1 MKRQPDITT
10 ACPGGGRRI
19 EAAVGVSDMALAL
32 GASSEAPGYRLEL
45 TFEVSDGL
53 GIVSAAE
60 AGEVFRTVLRFG
72 QARRLRMVVLAA
84 EAQPASCLLLF
95 GASAGGADYVIR
107 RLPQPDEGDAITY
120 VMLKDGAIVGER
132 IHVPFGSKPDKDLDK
147 KSMNAIANAAVAG
160 EFERIAKV
168 YGASLRLNTKEEE
181 GNTAFSL
188 TLLDK
193 EGKELSTTECFS
205 GGGGGGGLTMIVTR
219 RKSSVL
225 SQFGSAALLELS
237 FTSKI
242 GGTSTG
248 NGTVAWY
255 ADSLQSSPLL
265 TRDVPQSESVED
277 YSIALDV
284 APWITTIGVRTF
296 YAVVTDS
303 QNNVRTVE
311 FSVESITFS
320 VASRFPQNTA
330 APLGRDI
337 DFRYSLAGGGANVKY
352 IRFTLDG
359 VAMSSDTIT
368 TTDTD
373 NISKI
378 ISTEGL
384 THGAH
389 RLTVQGEI
397 RDEYGDA
404 VFSNT
409 ISVDL
414 IVVDSASAAAI
425 VSLQR
430 ETVAGQEATA
440 KVYETL
446 AMSVV
451 VYVPGTAADNEVEL
465 RVDGRTVTYIRL
477 ANLTTYMWN
486 YTIEALNPALTLS
499 AECAGVERALPPIA
513 VTERVVDVDE
523 AEIGLA
529 LKLAARGRS
538 NSAPDRAEWEFS
550 SEMYG
555 AYAAQ
560 FSDNFNWSADGWLKD
575 ADGVTMLH
583 MTNGNRV
590 DIPFYL
596 FRGDNVDP
604 TKATNYIV
612 HNYGRTIEIE
622 YRVSNARAYDVKA
635 IACWAGDIGFYIT
648 PTKIVFQN
656 SAGASTSLTT
666 DFLEG
671 DRVRVGLVFQTT
683 ASGRGMFLYLNGK
696 QTGYFTYDDAHSFQQ
711 PAPVGITIDSASCDV
726 DIYRIMVYNSALSKT
741 QMVNNYIVG
750 LDSVARMVE
759 VYNRNDI
766 FYNNLISYTKAQAH
780 VPVMIFTGE
789 GITDFMN
796 VPVANKSM
804 KINVVVE
811 YIDAAAPEKSFT
823 ATGVQVKFQGT
834 SSMAYPVRNFKIKT
848 AKGAIEGDPAY
859 TDTAKGL
866 YKLRP
871 ESFPVNCWC
880 LKADFAES
888 SGVHNTGAAKVL
900 NDSLT
905 RATDTSGN
913 RVYLTPPQRAYTG
926 DLDIRTTVDGFP
938 IVLFRRERASDTPIY
953 VGKYNFNNDKSTQA
967 VFGFEGI
974 PGFSDTLVNRTE
986 STPAEDDYRLSDGS
1000 VNPASR
1006 VNPCECWE
1014 FCSNDVDL
1022 CKFKLS
1028 GEEDMDTATMQMAF
1042 ESRYPEVYGD
1052 DTDYATSPW
1061 GYHELKKV
1069 LRWVH
1074 STDTTLADGAA
1085 LTEPET
1091 YGGVTY
1097 DHDTRDYRLAK
1108 FRAEVSRH
1116 FNLDNLLAYFVLTDF
1131 LGAVDQRAK
1140 NQMMAS
1146 WGNEDDGDFKW
1157 YFIFYDNDTILGLN
1171 NSGLIRYDYDLE
1183 SDTPNAY
1190 SGKDS
1195 VLWLNIEAAFADEL
1209 ATCWQ
1214 RLAKAAK
1221 GTQNILSYDGLIRY
1235 FNAEQSDMW
1244 SESIYNEDST
1254 NKYIKQGGSTVPNV
1268 KYYPVLQG
1276 SREDH
1281 RKYWLANRLEWVN
1294 GKYMAE
1300 SFVSKSCYWRSN
1312 RGPDCALSF
1321 QITGDRKQYY
1331 GYLVGTA
1338 WREVFRLDADVPRDV
1353 LYTGGWDYSDTYVFG
1368 YSHIIDLGDMSPMYP
1383 SEMVISQL
1391 GRLRRLVVSSEAHK
1405 NTFLDLLD
1413 LQNKPYLEHLDIRYA
1428 ANLSAV
1434 SNLENCPRLRTLL
1447 ADNSGL
1453 RGVKFADG
1461 GLLETLSLPA
1471 SVTSLDMRNLTQL
1484 TTAGFSAEGL
1494 GGITDLLIDNCPQL
1508 AVLGILA
1515 AVAGNV
1521 GLNSVRL
1528 LNINDTTTYAS
1539 GTLSTLLAMHY
1550 NPDIDTRFTGRI
1562 VVDRIG
1568 NYQLGLLEKIE
1579 GLTIVYGA
1587 IVEDVTLS
1595 VIGAND
1601 IREGETLM
1609 LSADTTG
1616 DLEGGPDWV
1625 SFIWEVRSQTGN
1637 VRVDETGFVTT
1648 TVRESNEDYTDTV
1661 TVRVSLD
1668 VSKYVYKDVTFT
1680 VQGIAVTG
1688 MAVYSD
1694 DDVST
1699 ASGLPLDILLEGGL
1713 LPTSTTKHVEPEQF
1727 TFGKPAD
1734 AAYAGL
1740 YSVSGDVLTITGSNG
1755 GREFEVVATGSVTL
1769 DGQTFT
1775 ARKTILA
1782 DVVHVGDF
1790 VYSDGATS
1798 ASYIAAKELV
1808 GVCFYL
1814 NADRTDR
1821 RMVAAKNH
1829 AKTAIW
1835 GYSDSLDKQENPAQY
1850 ALWQH
1855 EILNIDAPFNVSG
1868 SDPSALL
1875 LMSKLRNWQNTY
1887 SGNPQDYRKTPIG
1900 TFPTSETN
1908 RETARCFSIW
1918 GNMEGRQ
1925 ETDAMLYWRV
1935 QNGYTQLTSEADVNT
1950 ATEAQYPSAAL
1961 AALYGNDAWA
1971 VGKKGSWYLPSSGE
1985 LTLIY
1990 RNLRYNSTIHARLT
2004 ALPSAAFSSIAS
2016 LTPQCSTVGHNG
2028 ICQVYLLFSNGELG
2042 SDWSYRKANA
2052 RTLRFVTTF

>member
-1 MKRQPDITT
+1 MTQAKDILATT
-10 ACPGGGRRI
+10 AATDQRI
-19 EAAVGVSDMALAL
+19 EAAFVVPELELQIESAGDSAALRMELRIAVSDNMDVDA
-32 GASSEAPGYRLEL
+32 GAEIATDPDRCLE
-45 TFEVSDGL
+45 
-53 GIVSAAE
+53 
-60 AGEVFRTVLRFG
+60 LRFG
-72 QARRLRMVVLAA
+72 ATHQLHLIAAAALSQPMYCVLNLAPGGSGGGSGAEYTVLAL
-84 EAQPASCLLLF
+84 EE
-95 GASAGGADYVIR
+95 
-107 RLPQPDEGDAITY
+107 PDKGDAATY
-120 VMLKDGAIVGER
+120 VLLRNGAAVGDK
-132 IHVPFGSKPDKDLDK
+132 IHVPFGGQGV
-147 KSMNAIANAAVAG
+147 AI
-160 EFERIAKV
+160 
-168 YGASLRLNTKEEE
+168 RLNTEE
-181 GNTAFSL
+181 GESGPKFSIS
-188 TLLDK
+188 LLDRD
-193 EGKELSTTECFS
+193 GNVLSTTDTFS
-205 GGGGGGGLTMIVTR
+205 GGGGAGITMLVTR
-219 RKSSVL
+219 RKASVL

-237 FTSKI
+237 FTSKTAD
-242 GGTSTG
+242 GSTTG
-248 NGTVAWY
+248 NGSVAWY
-255 ADSLQSSPLL
+255 ADSLQSSPIYSK
-265 TRDVPQSESVED
+265 DIQQSTSTTD
-277 YSIALDV
+277 FSISLDV
-284 APWITTIGVRTF
+284 SPWITSAGVRTF
-296 YAVVTDS
+296 YAIVTDS
-303 QNNVRTVE
+303 QGNTRTVA

-337 DFRYSLAGGGANVKY
+337 DFRYSLAGGGSNVKY

-409 ISVDL
+409 VSVDL

-430 ETVAGQEATA
+430 ETVAGQEQTA

-477 ANLTTYMWN
+477 ANLAVYVWN

-604 TKATNYIV
+604 TKATNYII

-622 YRVSNARAYDVKA
+622 YRVSNARVYDVKA

-711 PAPVGITIDSASCDV
+711 PAPVGITIDSALCDV
-726 DIYRIMVYNSALSKT
+726 DIYRVMVYNSALSKT

-789 GITDFMN
+789 GIEDYMN

-804 KINVVVE
+804 KINVAVE

-871 ESFPVNCWC
+871 ESCPVNCWC

-888 SGVHNTGAAKVL
+888 SGVHNTGAAKLL
-900 NDSLT
+900 NDVLT
-905 RATDTSGN
+905 KATDNSGN
-913 RVYLTPPQRAYTG
+913 RVYMTPPQRAYTG

-938 IVLFRRERASDTPIY
+938 ILLFRRERASDTPIF

-967 VFGFEGI
+967 VFGFEDI

-986 STPAEDDYRLSDGS
+986 SPAAEDDYRLSDGS
-1000 VNPASR
+1000 INPASR

-1022 CKFKLS
+1022 CKFKFNA
-1028 GEEDMDTATMQMAF
+1028 EEDMDTATMQMAF

-1074 STDTTLADGAA
+1074 STDTALADDTA
-1085 LTEPET
+1085 LPEPVT

-1097 DHDTRDYRLAK
+1097 DHDTRAYRLAK

-1146 WGNEDDGDFKW
+1146 WGNEGDGDFKW

-1221 GTQNILSYDGLIRY
+1221 GTQNILSYEGLIRY
-1235 FNAEQSDMW
+1235 FNTEQSDMW
-1244 SESIYNEDST
+1244 SESIYNDDST
-1254 NKYIKQGGSTVPNV
+1254 NKYIKQGGSAVPDV

-1294 GKYMAE
+1294 GKYKAD

-1338 WREVFRLDADVPRDV
+1338 WMEVFRLDADVPRDV

-1447 ADNSGL
+1447 AEHSGL

-1508 AVLGILA
+1508 AVLGILD
-1515 AVAGNV
+1515 AVAGNE

-1539 GTLSTLLAMHY
+1539 GTLGTLLAMHY

-1609 LSADTTG
+1609 LSAGITG

-1637 VRVDETGFVTT
+1637 VQVDETGFVTT
-1648 TVRESNEDYTDTV
+1648 SVRESNEDYTDTV

-1713 LPTSTTKHVEPEQF
+1713 LPTSTTKHVEPERF

-1755 GREFEVVATGSVTL
+1755 GREFEVVATGSVTI

-1775 ARKTILA
+1775 ARTTILV

-1790 VYSDGATS
+1790 IYSDGSTS

-1875 LMSKLRNWQNTY
+1875 LTSKLRNWQNTY

-1908 RETARCFSIW
+1908 RETARCFSVW

-1961 AALYGNDAWA
+1961 AALYGNDAWE
-1971 VGKKGSWYLPSSGE
+1971 VGKKGTWYLPSSGE

-2004 ALPSAAFSSIAS
+2004 ALPSAVFSSIAS

-2028 ICQVYLLFSNGELG
+2028 ICQVYLLFGSGELG

>member
-1 MKRQPDITT
+1 MTQVKDILATTT
-10 ACPGGGRRI
+10 AIDQRI
-19 EAAVGVSDMALAL
+19 EAAFVVPELELQIEGSRDSAALHMELRIAVSDSVDVDA
-32 GASSEAPGYRLEL
+32 GAEIATEPDRCLE
-45 TFEVSDGL
+45 
-53 GIVSAAE
+53 
-60 AGEVFRTVLRFG
+60 LRFG
-72 QARRLRMVVLAA
+72 ATHQLHLIAAAALSQPMYCVLELAPGGSGGSGAEYTVLAL
-84 EAQPASCLLLF
+84 E
-95 GASAGGADYVIR
+95 
-107 RLPQPDEGDAITY
+107 
-120 VMLKDGAIVGER
+120 
-132 IHVPFGSKPDKDLDK
+132 KPDKDDAATYVLLR
-147 KSMNAIANAAVAG
+147 NGAAVGDKIHIPFGGQGVA
-160 EFERIAKV
+160 IQ
-168 YGASLRLNTKEEE
+168 LNTEESE
-181 GNTAFSL
+181 SGPKFSIS
-188 TLLDK
+188 LLDRD
-193 EGKELSTTECFS
+193 GNVLSTTDTFS
-205 GGGGGGGLTMIVTR
+205 GGGGAGITMLVTR
-219 RKSSVL
+219 RKASVL

-237 FTSKI
+237 FTSKTAD
-242 GGTSTG
+242 GSPTG
-248 NGTVAWY
+248 NGSVAWY
-255 ADSLQSSPLL
+255 ADSLQSSPIYSK
-265 TRDVPQSESVED
+265 DIQQSTSTTD
-277 YSIALDV
+277 FSISLDV
-284 APWITTIGVRTF
+284 SPWITSAGVRTF
-296 YAVVTDS
+296 YAIVTDS
-303 QNNVRTVE
+303 QGNTRTVA
-311 FSVESITFS
+311 FSVESIIFAVS
-320 VASRFPQNTA
+320 NRYPQNTA
-330 APLGRDI
+330 APLGRDL
-337 DFRYSLAGGGANVKY
+337 DFRYALDGGGSNVKY
-352 IRFTLDG
+352 IHFTLDG
-359 VAMSSDTIT
+359 VTLSTDTIT

-389 RLTVQGEI
+389 RLIIQGEI

-409 ISVDL
+409 VSVDL
-414 IVVDSASAAAI
+414 ITVDSASAVPI

-446 AMSVV
+446 QMSVV
-451 VYVPGTAADNEVEL
+451 VYVPRGAAGNEVKL
-465 RVDGRTVTYIRL
+465 RVDGETVTYIRL
-477 ANLTTYMWN
+477 ANLTVYVWN
-486 YTIEALNPALTLS
+486 YTIEGLNPALVLS
-499 AECAGVERALPPIA
+499 AECAGVERSLPPIA

-529 LKLAARGRS
+529 LKLAARGRT
-538 NSAPDRAEWEFS
+538 NSAPDRAEWIFS
-550 SEMYG
+550 SELYG
-555 AYAAQ
+555 SYAAQ

-575 ADGVTMLH
+575 TDGVTMLH
-583 MTNGNRV
+583 MTNGNRL

-596 FRGDNVDP
+596 FKGDNVDP
-604 TKATNYIV
+604 TKATNYIIR
-612 HNYGRTIEIE
+612 NYGRTIEVE
-622 YRVSNARAYDVKA
+622 FRVSNALAYGADVRA
-635 IACWAGDIGFYIT
+635 ISCWNGDIGFYIT

-711 PAPVGITIDSASCDV
+711 PAPVGITVDSSLCDV
-726 DIYRIMVYNSALSKT
+726 DIYRVMVYNSALSKT

-759 VYNRNDI
+759 VYDRNDI
-766 FYNNLISYTKAQAH
+766 FYNNLISYTKAQEH

-789 GITDFMN
+789 GIEDYMN

-804 KINVVVE
+804 KINVAVE

-871 ESFPVNCWC
+871 ESCPVNCWC

-888 SGVHNTGAAKVL
+888 SGVHNTGAAKLL
-900 NDSLT
+900 NDVLT
-905 RATDTSGN
+905 RATDNSGN
-913 RVYLTPPQRAYTG
+913 RVYMTPPQRAYTG

-938 IVLFRRERASDTPIY
+938 ILLFRRERASDTPIF

-967 VFGFEGI
+967 VFGFEDI
-974 PGFSDTLVNRTE
+974 PGFSDTLVNRTQ
-986 STPAEDDYRLSDGS
+986 SLAAEDDYRLPDGS
-1000 VNPASR
+1000 INPDSR

-1022 CKFKLS
+1022 CKFKFNR
-1028 GEEDMDTATMQMAF
+1028 EEDMDAETMLMAF

-1061 GYHELKKV
+1061 GYWELKKV

-1074 STDTTLADGAA
+1074 STDTSLVDDDAPAA
-1085 LTEPET
+1085 LAEPVT

-1097 DHDTRDYRLAK
+1097 DHDTRAYRLAK
-1108 FRAEVSRH
+1108 FRAEVSLH

-1146 WGNEDDGDFKW
+1146 WGNEGAGDFKW

-1183 SDTPNAY
+1183 ADTPNAY

-1195 VLWLNIEAAFADEL
+1195 VLWLNIEAAFAAEL

-1221 GTQNILSYDGLIRY
+1221 GTQNILSYEGLIHY
-1235 FNAEQSDMW
+1235 FNTEQSDMW
-1244 SESIYNEDST
+1244 SESVFNEDST
-1254 NKYIKQGGSTVPNV
+1254 NKYIKQGGSAVPDV

-1281 RKYWLANRLEWVN
+1281 RKYWIANRLEWIN
-1294 GKYMAE
+1294 GKYKAD

-1312 RGPDCALSF
+1312 RGPNCQLSF
-1321 QITGDRKQYY
+1321 AITGDRKQYY

-1338 WREVFRLDADVPRDV
+1338 WMEVFRLDADTPRDI

-1368 YSHIIDLGDMSPMYP
+1368 YSHITDLGDMSPMYP

-1391 GRLRRLVVSSEAHK
+1391 GRLKRLVVSSEAHR

-1447 ADNSGL
+1447 ADHSGL

-1461 GLLETLSLPA
+1461 GLLETVSLPA
-1471 SVTSLDMRNLTQL
+1471 TLTSLDMRNLTSL

-1494 GGITDLLIDNCPQL
+1494 GAITDLLIDNCPQL
-1508 AVLGILA
+1508 AVLGILNM
-1515 AVAGNV
+1515 VAGNE

-1539 GTLSTLLAMHY
+1539 GTLATLLALHN
-1550 NPDIDTRFTGRI
+1550 NPDIDTKFTGRI

-1579 GLTIVYGA
+1579 GLTIVCGS
-1587 IVEDVTLS
+1587 IVEDVTIS
-1595 VIGAND
+1595 VSGARN
-1601 IREGETLM
+1601 IKEGETLT
-1609 LSADTTG
+1609 LSPAVSGDISGGPAWVGFVWELRSQNGNVQVNTETG
-1616 DLEGGPDWV
+1616 DV
-1625 SFIWEVRSQTGN
+1625 K
-1637 VRVDETGFVTT
+1637 T
-1648 TVRESNEDYTDTV
+1648 TVRADNVNYTDTV
-1661 TVRVSLD
+1661 TIRASLN

-1699 ASGLPLDILLEGGL
+1699 ASGLPLDVLLEGGL
-1713 LPTSTTKHVEPEQF
+1713 LPTSTTKHVEAGQF

-1734 AAYAGL
+1734 AAYGGL
-1740 YSVSGDVLTITGSNG
+1740 YSVAGDILSITGNNG
-1755 GREFEVVATGSVTL
+1755 GREFEVVATGSVTI

-1775 ARKTILA
+1775 ARKTILV

-1790 VYSDGATS
+1790 VYSDGSTS
-1798 ASYIAAKELV
+1798 ASYIASKQLV

-1821 RMVAAKNH
+1821 RMVAAKNGS
-1829 AKTAIW
+1829 KTAVW
-1835 GYSDSLDKQENPAQY
+1835 GSDNSLDQMENPAPY

-1855 EILNIDAPFNVSG
+1855 ELLNIDAPFNASG
-1868 SDPSALL
+1868 NDPDALL
-1875 LMSKLRNWQNTY
+1875 LTSKLRNWQSTH
-1887 SGNPQDYRKTPIG
+1887 SGNPQDYRKRPIG
-1900 TFPTSETN
+1900 TFPTSEAN
-1908 RETARCFSIW
+1908 RETARCYSVW

-1925 ETDAMLYWRV
+1925 ETDAMLYWRE
-1935 QNGYTQLTSEADVNT
+1935 QNGYTQLESAADVNT
-1950 ATEAQYPSAAL
+1950 SDLKQYPSAAL
-1961 AALYGNDAWA
+1961 AALYGDDAWA
-1971 VGKKGSWYLPSSGE
+1971 AGKKGSWYLPSSGE

-1990 RNLRYNSTIHARLT
+1990 KNLKYNSTAYARLA
-2004 ALPSAAFSSIAS
+2004 ALPSSAFDSIAG
-2016 LTPQCSTVGHNG
+2016 LIAQCSTVGHNG
-2028 ICQVYLLFSNGELG
+2028 ICQVYLLFNTGELG
-2042 SDWSYRKANA
+2042 SDWGYRKATA
-2052 RTLRFVTTF
+2052 RTLRFVTSF

>member
-1 MKRQPDITT
+1 MTQAKDILATT
-10 ACPGGGRRI
+10 AATDQRI
-19 EAAVGVSDMALAL
+19 EAAFVVPELELQVESAGDSAALRMELRIAVSDNMDVDA
-32 GASSEAPGYRLEL
+32 GAEIATDPDRCLE
-45 TFEVSDGL
+45 
-53 GIVSAAE
+53 
-60 AGEVFRTVLRFG
+60 LRFG
-72 QARRLRMVVLAA
+72 ATHQLHLIAAAALSQPMYCVLNLAPGGSGGGSGAEYTVLAL
-84 EAQPASCLLLF
+84 EK
-95 GASAGGADYVIR
+95 
-107 RLPQPDEGDAITY
+107 PDKGDAATY
-120 VMLKDGAIVGER
+120 VLLRNGAAVGDK
-132 IHVPFGSKPDKDLDK
+132 IHVPFGGQGV
-147 KSMNAIANAAVAG
+147 AI
-160 EFERIAKV
+160 
-168 YGASLRLNTKEEE
+168 RLNTEE
-181 GNTAFSL
+181 GESGPKFSIS
-188 TLLDK
+188 LLDRD
-193 EGKELSTTECFS
+193 GNVLSTTDTFS
-205 GGGGGGGLTMIVTR
+205 GGGGAGITMLVTR
-219 RKSSVL
+219 RKASVL

-237 FTSKI
+237 FTSKTAD
-242 GGTSTG
+242 GSPTG
-248 NGTVAWY
+248 NGSVAWY
-255 ADSLQSSPLL
+255 ADSLQSSPIYSK
-265 TRDVPQSESVED
+265 DIQQSTSTTD
-277 YSIALDV
+277 FSISLDV
-284 APWITTIGVRTF
+284 SPWITSAGVRTF
-296 YAVVTDS
+296 YAIVTDS
-303 QNNVRTVE
+303 QGNTRTVA

-337 DFRYSLAGGGANVKY
+337 DFRYSLSGGGSNVKY

-409 ISVDL
+409 VSVDL

-430 ETVAGQEATA
+430 ETVAGQEQTA

-604 TKATNYIV
+604 TKATNYII

-711 PAPVGITIDSASCDV
+711 PAPVGITIDSALCDV
-726 DIYRIMVYNSALSKT
+726 DIYRVMVYNSALSKT

-766 FYNNLISYTKAQAH
+766 FYNNLISYTKAQEH

-789 GITDFMN
+789 GIEDYMN

-804 KINVVVE
+804 KINVAVE

-859 TDTAKGL
+859 TDTTKGL

-871 ESFPVNCWC
+871 ESCPVNCWC

-888 SGVHNTGAAKVL
+888 SGVHNTGAAKLL
-900 NDSLT
+900 NDVLT
-905 RATDTSGN
+905 KATDNSGN
-913 RVYLTPPQRAYTG
+913 RVYMTPPQRAYTG

-938 IVLFRRERASDTPIY
+938 ILLFRRERASDTPIF

-967 VFGFEGI
+967 VFGFEDI

-986 STPAEDDYRLSDGS
+986 SPAAEDDYRLSDGS
-1000 VNPASR
+1000 INPASR

-1022 CKFKLS
+1022 CKFKFNA
-1028 GEEDMDTATMQMAF
+1028 EEDMDTATMQMAF

-1074 STDTTLADGAA
+1074 STDTALADDAA

-1146 WGNEDDGDFKW
+1146 WGNEGDGDFKW

-1221 GTQNILSYDGLIRY
+1221 GTQNILSYEGLIRY
-1235 FNAEQSDMW
+1235 FNTEQSDMW
-1244 SESIYNEDST
+1244 SESIYNDDST
-1254 NKYIKQGGSTVPNV
+1254 NKYIKQGGSAVPDV

-1294 GKYMAE
+1294 GKYKAD

-1338 WREVFRLDADVPRDV
+1338 WMEVFRLDADVPRDV
-1353 LYTGGWDYSDTYVFG
+1353 LYSGGWDYSDTYVFG

-1447 ADNSGL
+1447 AEHSGL

-1494 GGITDLLIDNCPQL
+1494 GGITDLYIDNCPQL
-1508 AVLGILA
+1508 AVLGILD

-1539 GTLSTLLAMHY
+1539 GTLGTLLAMHY

-1579 GLTIVYGA
+1579 GLTIVYGS

-1595 VIGAND
+1595 VIGAHG
-1601 IREGETLM
+1601 IREGETLT
-1609 LSADTTG
+1609 LAANISG

-1713 LPTSTTKHVEPEQF
+1713 LPTSTTKHVEPERF

-1755 GREFEVVATGSVTL
+1755 GREFEVVATGSVTI

-1775 ARKTILA
+1775 ARTTILV

-1790 VYSDGATS
+1790 VYSDGSTS

-1808 GVCFYL
+1808 GICFYL

-1855 EILNIDAPFNVSG
+1855 EILNIDATFAVSG

-1875 LMSKLRNWQNTY
+1875 LTSKLRNWQNTY

-1908 RETARCFSIW
+1908 RETARCFSVW

-1961 AALYGNDAWA
+1961 AALYGNDAWE
-1971 VGKKGSWYLPSSGE
+1971 VGKKGTWYLPSSGE

-2004 ALPSAAFSSIAS
+2004 ALPSAVFSSIAS

-2028 ICQVYLLFSNGELG
+2028 ICQVYLLFGSGELG

>member
-1 MKRQPDITT
+1 MTQAKDILATT
-10 ACPGGGRRI
+10 AATDQRI
-19 EAAVGVSDMALAL
+19 EAAFVVPELELQVESAGDSAALRMELRIAVSDNMDVDA
-32 GASSEAPGYRLEL
+32 GAEIATDPDRCLE
-45 TFEVSDGL
+45 
-53 GIVSAAE
+53 
-60 AGEVFRTVLRFG
+60 LRFG
-72 QARRLRMVVLAA
+72 ATHQLHLIAAAALSQPMYCVLNLAPGGSGGGSGAEYTVLAL
-84 EAQPASCLLLF
+84 EE
-95 GASAGGADYVIR
+95 
-107 RLPQPDEGDAITY
+107 PDKGDAATY
-120 VMLKDGAIVGER
+120 VLLRNGAAVGDK
-132 IHVPFGSKPDKDLDK
+132 IHVPFGGQGV
-147 KSMNAIANAAVAG
+147 AI
-160 EFERIAKV
+160 
-168 YGASLRLNTKEEE
+168 RLNTEE
-181 GNTAFSL
+181 GESGPKFSIS
-188 TLLDK
+188 LLDRD
-193 EGKELSTTECFS
+193 GNVLSTTDTFS
-205 GGGGGGGLTMIVTR
+205 GGGGAGITMLVTR
-219 RKSSVL
+219 RKASVL

-237 FTSKI
+237 FTSKTAD
-242 GGTSTG
+242 GSPTG
-248 NGTVAWY
+248 NGSVAWY
-255 ADSLQSSPLL
+255 ADSLQSSPIYSK
-265 TRDVPQSESVED
+265 DIQQSTSTTD
-277 YSIALDV
+277 FSISLDV
-284 APWITTIGVRTF
+284 SPWITSAGVRTF
-296 YAVVTDS
+296 YAIVTDS
-303 QNNVRTVE
+303 QGNTRTVA

-337 DFRYSLAGGGANVKY
+337 DFRYSLSGGGSNVKY

-409 ISVDL
+409 VSVDL

-430 ETVAGQEATA
+430 ETVAGQEQTA

-477 ANLTTYMWN
+477 ANLTVYVWN

-604 TKATNYIV
+604 TKATNYII

-622 YRVSNARAYDVKA
+622 YRVSSARAYDVKA

-711 PAPVGITIDSASCDV
+711 PAPVGITIDSALCDV
-726 DIYRIMVYNSALSKT
+726 DIYRVMVYNSALSKT

-789 GITDFMN
+789 GIEDYMN

-804 KINVVVE
+804 KINVAVE

-871 ESFPVNCWC
+871 ESCPVNCWC

-888 SGVHNTGAAKVL
+888 SGVHNTGAAKLL
-900 NDSLT
+900 NDVLT
-905 RATDTSGN
+905 KATDNSGN
-913 RVYLTPPQRAYTG
+913 RVYMTPPQRAYTG

-938 IVLFRRERASDTPIY
+938 ILLFRRERASDTPIF

-967 VFGFEGI
+967 VFGFEDI

-986 STPAEDDYRLSDGS
+986 SPAAEDDYRLSDGS
-1000 VNPASR
+1000 INPASR

-1022 CKFKLS
+1022 CKFKFNA
-1028 GEEDMDTATMQMAF
+1028 EEDMDTATMQMAF

-1074 STDTTLADGAA
+1074 STDTALADDTA
-1085 LTEPET
+1085 LPEPVT

-1097 DHDTRDYRLAK
+1097 DHDTRAYRLAK

-1146 WGNEDDGDFKW
+1146 WGNEGDGDFKW

-1221 GTQNILSYDGLIRY
+1221 GTQNILSYEGLIRY
-1235 FNAEQSDMW
+1235 FNTEQSDMW
-1244 SESIYNEDST
+1244 SESIYNDDST
-1254 NKYIKQGGSTVPNV
+1254 NKYIKQGGSAVPDV

-1294 GKYMAE
+1294 GKYKAD

-1338 WREVFRLDADVPRDV
+1338 WMEVFRLDADVPRDV
-1353 LYTGGWDYSDTYVFG
+1353 LYSGGWDYSDTYVFG

-1447 ADNSGL
+1447 AEHSGL

-1508 AVLGILA
+1508 AVLGILD
-1515 AVAGNV
+1515 AVAGNE

-1539 GTLSTLLAMHY
+1539 GTLGTLLAMHY

-1609 LSADTTG
+1609 LSAGITG

-1637 VRVDETGFVTT
+1637 VQVDETGFVTT
-1648 TVRESNEDYTDTV
+1648 SVRESNEDYTDTV

-1713 LPTSTTKHVEPEQF
+1713 LPTSTTKHVEPERF

-1755 GREFEVVATGSVTL
+1755 GREFEVVATGSVTI

-1775 ARKTILA
+1775 ARTTILV

-1790 VYSDGATS
+1790 IYSDGSTS

-1875 LMSKLRNWQNTY
+1875 LTSKLRNWQNTY

-1908 RETARCFSIW
+1908 RETARCFSVW

-1961 AALYGNDAWA
+1961 AALYGNDAWE
-1971 VGKKGSWYLPSSGE
+1971 VGKKGTWYLPSSGE

-2004 ALPSAAFSSIAS
+2004 ALPSAVFSSIAS

-2028 ICQVYLLFSNGELG
+2028 ICQVYLLFGSGELG

>member
-1 MKRQPDITT
+1 MTQVKDILATTT
-10 ACPGGGRRI
+10 AIDQRI
-19 EAAVGVSDMALAL
+19 EAAFVVPELELQIEGSRDSAALHMELRIAVSDSVDVDA
-32 GASSEAPGYRLEL
+32 GAEIATEPDRCLE
-45 TFEVSDGL
+45 
-53 GIVSAAE
+53 
-60 AGEVFRTVLRFG
+60 LRFG
-72 QARRLRMVVLAA
+72 ATHQLHLIAAAALSQPMYCVLELAPGGSGGSGAEYTVLAL
-84 EAQPASCLLLF
+84 E
-95 GASAGGADYVIR
+95 
-107 RLPQPDEGDAITY
+107 
-120 VMLKDGAIVGER
+120 
-132 IHVPFGSKPDKDLDK
+132 KPDKDDAATYVLLR
-147 KSMNAIANAAVAG
+147 NGAAVGDKIHIPFGGQGVA
-160 EFERIAKV
+160 I
-168 YGASLRLNTKEEE
+168 RLNTEESE
-181 GNTAFSL
+181 SGPKFSIS
-188 TLLDK
+188 LLDRD
-193 EGKELSTTECFS
+193 GNVLSTTDTFS
-205 GGGGGGGLTMIVTR
+205 GGGGAGITMLVTR
-219 RKSSVL
+219 RKASVL

-237 FTSKI
+237 FTSKTAD
-242 GGTSTG
+242 GSPTG
-248 NGTVAWY
+248 NGSVAWY
-255 ADSLQSSPLL
+255 ADSLQSSPIYSK
-265 TRDVPQSESVED
+265 DIQQSTSTTD
-277 YSIALDV
+277 FSISLDV
-284 APWITTIGVRTF
+284 SPWITSAGVRTF
-296 YAVVTDS
+296 YAIVTDS
-303 QNNVRTVE
+303 QGNTRTVA
-311 FSVESITFS
+311 FSVENIIFAVS
-320 VASRFPQNTA
+320 SRYPQNTA
-330 APLGRDI
+330 APLGRDL
-337 DFRYSLAGGGANVKY
+337 DFRYALDGGGSNVKY
-352 IRFTLDG
+352 IHFTLDG
-359 VAMSSDTIT
+359 VTLSTDTIT

-389 RLTVQGEI
+389 RLIIQGEI

-409 ISVDL
+409 VSVDL
-414 IVVDSASAAAI
+414 ITVDSASAVPI

-446 AMSVV
+446 QMSVV
-451 VYVPGTAADNEVEL
+451 VYVPREAAGNEVEL
-465 RVDGRTVTYIRL
+465 RVDGETVTYIQL
-477 ANLTTYMWN
+477 ANLTVYTWN
-486 YTIEALNPALTLS
+486 YTIEGLNPALVLS
-499 AECAGVERALPPIA
+499 AECAGVERSLPPIA

-529 LKLAARGRS
+529 LKLAARGRT
-538 NSAPDRAEWEFS
+538 NSAPDRAEWTFS
-550 SEMYG
+550 SELYG
-555 AYAAQ
+555 SYAAQ

-575 ADGVTMLH
+575 TDGVTMLH
-583 MTNGNRV
+583 MTNGNRL

-596 FRGDNVDP
+596 FKGDNVDP
-604 TKATNYIV
+604 TKATNYIIR
-612 HNYGRTIEIE
+612 NYGRTIEVE
-622 YRVSNARAYDVKA
+622 FRVSNALAYGADVRA
-635 IACWAGDIGFYIT
+635 ISCWNGDIGFYIT

-711 PAPVGITIDSASCDV
+711 PAPVGITVDSSLCDV
-726 DIYRIMVYNSALSKT
+726 DIYRVMVYNSALSKT

-759 VYNRNDI
+759 VYDRNDI
-766 FYNNLISYTKAQAH
+766 FYNNLISYTKAQEH

-789 GITDFMN
+789 GIEDYMN

-804 KINVVVE
+804 KINVAVE

-871 ESFPVNCWC
+871 ESCPVNCWC

-888 SGVHNTGAAKVL
+888 SGVHNTGAAKLL
-900 NDSLT
+900 NDVLT
-905 RATDTSGN
+905 RATDNSGN
-913 RVYLTPPQRAYTG
+913 RVYMTPPQRAYTG

-938 IVLFRRERASDTPIY
+938 ILLFRRERASDTPIF

-967 VFGFEGI
+967 VFGFEDI
-974 PGFSDTLVNRTE
+974 PGFSDTLVNRTQ
-986 STPAEDDYRLSDGS
+986 SPAAEDDYRLPDGS
-1000 VNPASR
+1000 INPDSR

-1022 CKFKLS
+1022 CKFKFNR
-1028 GEEDMDTATMQMAF
+1028 EEDMDAETMLMAF

-1061 GYHELKKV
+1061 GYWELKKV

-1074 STDTTLADGAA
+1074 STDTSLVDDDAPAA
-1085 LTEPET
+1085 LAEPVT

-1097 DHDTRDYRLAK
+1097 DHDTHAYRLAK
-1108 FRAEVSRH
+1108 FRAEVSLH

-1146 WGNEDDGDFKW
+1146 WGNEGKGDFKW
-1157 YFIFYDNDTILGLN
+1157 YFIFYDNDTILGVN
-1171 NSGLIRYDYDLE
+1171 NSGLIKFDYDLE
-1183 SDTPNAY
+1183 ADTPNGY

-1195 VLWLNIEAAFADEL
+1195 VLWLNIEAAFAAEL
-1209 ATCWQ
+1209 TTCWQ

-1221 GTQNILSYDGLIRY
+1221 GTQNILSYEGLIRY
-1235 FNAEQSDMW
+1235 FNTEQSDMW
-1244 SESIYNEDST
+1244 SESVFNEDST
-1254 NKYIKQGGSTVPNV
+1254 NKYIKQGGSAVPDV

-1281 RKYWLANRLEWVN
+1281 RKYWIANRLEWIN
-1294 GKYMAE
+1294 GKYKAD

-1312 RGPDCALSF
+1312 RGPNCQLSF
-1321 QITGDRKQYY
+1321 AITGDRKQYY

-1338 WREVFRLDADVPRDV
+1338 WMEVFRLDADTPRDI

-1368 YSHIIDLGDMSPMYP
+1368 YSHITDLGDMSPMYP

-1391 GRLRRLVVSSEAHK
+1391 GRLKRLVVSSEAHR

-1447 ADNSGL
+1447 ADHSGL

-1461 GLLETLSLPA
+1461 GLLETVSLPA
-1471 SVTSLDMRNLTQL
+1471 TLTSLDMRNLTSL

-1494 GGITDLLIDNCPQL
+1494 GAITDLYIDNCPQL
-1508 AVLGILA
+1508 AVLGILNM
-1515 AVAGNV
+1515 VAGNE

-1528 LNINDTTTYAS
+1528 LNINVTTTYAS
-1539 GTLSTLLAMHY
+1539 GTLATLLAMQY
-1550 NPDIDTRFTGRI
+1550 NPEIDTKFTGRI
-1562 VVDRIG
+1562 VVDRVG

-1579 GLTIVYGA
+1579 GLTIVYGS
-1587 IVEDVTLS
+1587 IVEDVTIS
-1595 VIGAND
+1595 VSGARN
-1601 IREGETLM
+1601 IKEGEPLTLEAT
-1609 LSADTTG
+1609 LAG
-1616 DLEGGPDWV
+1616 NLGPGPDWV
-1625 SFIWEVRSQTGN
+1625 TFVWEVRSQTGN
-1637 VRVDETGFVTT
+1637 VRVDDTGFVVTD
-1648 TVRESNEDYTDTV
+1648 VRDDNVNYTDTV
-1661 TVRVSLD
+1661 TIRASLN

-1680 VQGIAVTG
+1680 MQGIAVTG

-1699 ASGLPLDILLEGGL
+1699 ASGLPLDILLDGGL
-1713 LPTSTTKHVEPEQF
+1713 LPTSTTKHVEAEQF

-1734 AAYAGL
+1734 AAYGGL
-1740 YSVSGDVLTITGSNG
+1740 YSVAGDILSITGNNG
-1755 GREFEVVATGSVTL
+1755 GREFEVVATGSVTI

-1775 ARKTILA
+1775 ARTTILV

-1790 VYSDGATS
+1790 VYSDGSTS
-1798 ASYIAAKELV
+1798 ASHIASKQLV

-1821 RMVAAKNH
+1821 RMVAAKNWN
-1829 AKTAIW
+1829 KTAVW
-1835 GYSDSLDKQENPAQY
+1835 GPDNSLDQMENPAPY

-1855 EILNIDAPFNVSG
+1855 ELLNIDAPFNASG
-1868 SDPSALL
+1868 NDPDALL
-1875 LMSKLRNWQNTY
+1875 LTSKLRNWQSTH

-1900 TFPTSETN
+1900 TFPTSEAN
-1908 RETARCFSIW
+1908 RETARCYSVW

-1925 ETDAMLYWRV
+1925 ETDAMLYWRE
-1935 QNGYTQLTSEADVNT
+1935 QNGYTQLESTADVNT
-1950 ATEAQYPSAAL
+1950 SDVKQYPSAAL
-1961 AALYGNDAWA
+1961 AALYGDDAWV

-1990 RNLRYNSTIHARLT
+1990 KNLKYNSTAYARLA
-2004 ALPSAAFSSIAS
+2004 ALPSAAFDSIAG
-2016 LTPQCSTVGHNG
+2016 LIAQCSTVGHNG
-2028 ICQVYLLFSNGELG
+2028 ICQVYLLFNTGELG
-2042 SDWSYRKANA
+2042 SDWGYRKAIA
-2052 RTLRFVTTF
+2052 RTLRFVTSF

>member
-1 MKRQPDITT
+1 MKRKPDI
-10 ACPGGGRRI
+10 AEGCPEGNRRI
-19 EAAVGVSDMALAL
+19 VSEVEAPELSLTV
-32 GASSEAPGYRLEL
+32 GASEEAPGYRFEL
-45 TFEVSDGL
+45 AFEVSDGL

-60 AGEVFRTVLRFG
+60 VGEVFRTVLRFG
-72 QARRLRMVVLAA
+72 QARRLRMVALAA
-84 EAQPASCLLLF
+84 EAQPTSCLLLF
-95 GASAGGADYVIR
+95 GTGAGGADYVIR

-181 GNTAFSL
+181 GSTAFSL

-193 EGKELSTTECFS
+193 EGNELSTTEYFS

-255 ADSLQSSPLL
+255 ADSLQSSPIL
-265 TRDVPQSESVED
+265 TRDIPQSESVDD
-277 YSIALDV
+277 YSVALDV
-284 APWITTIGVRTF
+284 APWITSTGIRTF

-337 DFRYSLAGGGANVKY
+337 DFRYSLSGGGSNVKY

-409 ISVDL
+409 VSVDL

-430 ETVAGQEATA
+430 ETVAGQEQTA

-451 VYVPGTAADNEVEL
+451 VYVPGGAAENEVEL
-465 RVDGRTVTYIRL
+465 RVDGETVTYIRL
-477 ANLTTYMWN
+477 ANLTVYVWN
-486 YTIEALNPALTLS
+486 YTIETLNPVLVLS

-538 NSAPDRAEWEFS
+538 NSTPDRAEWEFS

-575 ADGVTMLH
+575 SDGVTMLH

-590 DIPFYL
+590 EIPFYL

-622 YRVSNARAYDVKA
+622 FRVSNARAYDVKA

-711 PAPVGITIDSASCDV
+711 PAPVGISIDSALCDV
-726 DIYRIMVYNSALSKT
+726 DIYRVMVYNSALSKT

-759 VYNRNDI
+759 VYDRNDI
-766 FYNNLISYTKAQAH
+766 FYNNLISYTKAQEH
-780 VPVMIFTGE
+780 VPVMIFTAD

-804 KINVVVE
+804 KINVAVE

-871 ESFPVNCWC
+871 ESCPVNCWC

-888 SGVHNTGAAKVL
+888 SGVHNTGAAKLL
-900 NDSLT
+900 NDVLT
-905 RATDTSGN
+905 RATDNSGN
-913 RVYLTPPQRAYTG
+913 RVYMTPPQRAYTG
-926 DLDIRTTVDGFP
+926 ELDIRTTVDGFP
-938 IVLFRRERASDTPIY
+938 ILLFRRERASDTPIF

-967 VFGFEGI
+967 VFGFEDI

-1022 CKFKLS
+1022 CKFKFNA
-1028 GEEDMDTATMQMAF
+1028 EEDMDTATMQMAF

-1074 STDTTLADGAA
+1074 STDTSLADDAA
-1085 LTEPET
+1085 LPEPVI

-1097 DHDTRDYRLAK
+1097 DRDTRDCRLAK

-1146 WGNEDDGDFKW
+1146 WGNEGDGDFKW

-1221 GTQNILSYDGLIRY
+1221 GTQNILSYEGLIRY
-1235 FNAEQSDMW
+1235 FNTEQSDMW
-1244 SESIYNEDST
+1244 SESIYNDDST
-1254 NKYIKQGGSTVPNV
+1254 NKYIKQGGSAVPDV

-1294 GKYMAE
+1294 GKYKAD

-1338 WREVFRLDADVPRDV
+1338 WMEVFRLDAEVPRQV

-1413 LQNKPYLEHLDIRYA
+1413 LQNKPYLEHLDIRHA

-1447 ADNSGL
+1447 AEHSGL

-1471 SVTSLDMRNLTQL
+1471 SVTSLDMRNLAQL

-1508 AVLGILA
+1508 AVLGILD
-1515 AVAGNV
+1515 AVAGNE

-1539 GTLSTLLAMHY
+1539 GTLGRLLAMHY

-1587 IVEDVTLS
+1587 IVEDISIS
-1595 VIGAND
+1595 VSG
-1601 IREGETLM
+1601 IRNIKEGETLN
-1609 LSADTTG
+1609 LAATLAG
-1616 DLEGGPDWV
+1616 NLGPGPDWV

-1637 VRVDETGFVTT
+1637 VRVDKTGFVTT

-1668 VSKYVYKDVTFT
+1668 ASKYVYKDITFT

-1699 ASGLPLDILLEGGL
+1699 ASGLSLDILLEGGL

-1769 DGQTFT
+1769 DGRTFT
-1775 ARKTILA
+1775 ARTTILV

-1790 VYSDGATS
+1790 VYSDGSTS

-1829 AKTAIW
+1829 TKTAIW
-1835 GYSDSLDKQENPAQY
+1835 GYSDSLDKQENPAPY

-1855 EILNIDAPFNVSG
+1855 EILNIDATFAASG
-1868 SDPSALL
+1868 NDPNALL
-1875 LMSKLRNWQNTY
+1875 LTSKLRNWQNTY

-1908 RETARCFSIW
+1908 RETARCFSVW

-1990 RNLRYNSTIHARLT
+1990 RNLRYDSTIHARLT

-2016 LTPQCSTVGHNG
+2016 LIPQCSTVGHNG
-2028 ICQVYLLFSNGELG
+2028 ICQVYLLFGSGELG

>member
-1 MKRQPDITT
+1 M
-10 ACPGGGRRI
+10 
-19 EAAVGVSDMALAL
+19 
-32 GASSEAPGYRLEL
+32 
-45 TFEVSDGL
+45 
-53 GIVSAAE
+53 
-60 AGEVFRTVLRFG
+60 
-72 QARRLRMVVLAA
+72 
-84 EAQPASCLLLF
+84 
-95 GASAGGADYVIR
+95 
-107 RLPQPDEGDAITY
+107 
-120 VMLKDGAIVGER
+120 
-132 IHVPFGSKPDKDLDK
+132 
-147 KSMNAIANAAVAG
+147 
-160 EFERIAKV
+160 
-168 YGASLRLNTKEEE
+168 
-181 GNTAFSL
+181 
-188 TLLDK
+188 
-193 EGKELSTTECFS
+193 
-205 GGGGGGGLTMIVTR
+205 
-219 RKSSVL
+219 
-225 SQFGSAALLELS
+225 
-237 FTSKI
+237 
-242 GGTSTG
+242 
-248 NGTVAWY
+248 
-255 ADSLQSSPLL
+255 
-265 TRDVPQSESVED
+265 
-277 YSIALDV
+277 
-284 APWITTIGVRTF
+284 
-296 YAVVTDS
+296 
-303 QNNVRTVE
+303 
-311 FSVESITFS
+311 
-320 VASRFPQNTA
+320 
-330 APLGRDI
+330 
-337 DFRYSLAGGGANVKY
+337 
-352 IRFTLDG
+352 
-359 VAMSSDTIT
+359 
-368 TTDTD
+368 
-373 NISKI
+373 
-378 ISTEGL
+378 
-384 THGAH
+384 
-389 RLTVQGEI
+389 
-397 RDEYGDA
+397 
-404 VFSNT
+404 
-409 ISVDL
+409 
-414 IVVDSASAAAI
+414 
-425 VSLQR
+425 
-430 ETVAGQEATA
+430 
-440 KVYETL
+440 
-446 AMSVV
+446 
-451 VYVPGTAADNEVEL
+451 
-465 RVDGRTVTYIRL
+465 
-477 ANLTTYMWN
+477 
-486 YTIEALNPALTLS
+486 
-499 AECAGVERALPPIA
+499 
-513 VTERVVDVDE
+513 
-523 AEIGLA
+523 
-529 LKLAARGRS
+529 
-538 NSAPDRAEWEFS
+538 
-550 SEMYG
+550 
-555 AYAAQ
+555 
-560 FSDNFNWSADGWLKD
+560 
-575 ADGVTMLH
+575 
-583 MTNGNRV
+583 
-590 DIPFYL
+590 
-596 FRGDNVDP
+596 
-604 TKATNYIV
+604 
-612 HNYGRTIEIE
+612 
-622 YRVSNARAYDVKA
+622 
-635 IACWAGDIGFYIT
+635 
-648 PTKIVFQN
+648 
-656 SAGASTSLTT
+656 
-666 DFLEG
+666 
-671 DRVRVGLVFQTT
+671 
-683 ASGRGMFLYLNGK
+683 
-696 QTGYFTYDDAHSFQQ
+696 
-711 PAPVGITIDSASCDV
+711 
-726 DIYRIMVYNSALSKT
+726 
-741 QMVNNYIVG
+741 
-750 LDSVARMVE
+750 
-759 VYNRNDI
+759 
-766 FYNNLISYTKAQAH
+766 
-780 VPVMIFTGE
+780 
-789 GITDFMN
+789 
-796 VPVANKSM
+796 
-804 KINVVVE
+804 
-811 YIDAAAPEKSFT
+811 
-823 ATGVQVKFQGT
+823 
-834 SSMAYPVRNFKIKT
+834 
-848 AKGAIEGDPAY
+848 
-859 TDTAKGL
+859 
-866 YKLRP
+866 
-871 ESFPVNCWC
+871 
-880 LKADFAES
+880 
-888 SGVHNTGAAKVL
+888 
-900 NDSLT
+900 
-905 RATDTSGN
+905 
-913 RVYLTPPQRAYTG
+913 
-926 DLDIRTTVDGFP
+926 
-938 IVLFRRERASDTPIY
+938 
-953 VGKYNFNNDKSTQA
+953 
-967 VFGFEGI
+967 
-974 PGFSDTLVNRTE
+974 
-986 STPAEDDYRLSDGS
+986 
-1000 VNPASR
+1000 
-1006 VNPCECWE
+1006 
-1014 FCSNDVDL
+1014 
-1022 CKFKLS
+1022 
-1028 GEEDMDTATMQMAF
+1028 
-1042 ESRYPEVYGD
+1042 
-1052 DTDYATSPW
+1052 
-1061 GYHELKKV
+1061 
-1069 LRWVH
+1069 
-1074 STDTTLADGAA
+1074 
-1085 LTEPET
+1085 
-1091 YGGVTY
+1091 TY

-1146 WGNEDDGDFKW
+1146 WGNEGDGDFKW

-1209 ATCWQ
+1209 AICWQ

-1235 FNAEQSDMW
+1235 FNAEQSAMW

-1447 ADNSGL
+1447 AGHSGL

-1471 SVTSLDMRNLTQL
+1471 SVTSLDMRNLAQL

-1515 AVAGNV
+1515 AVAGNE

-1539 GTLSTLLAMHY
+1539 GTLTTLLALHY

-1579 GLTIVYGA
+1579 GLTIIYGA

-1595 VIGAND
+1595 VTGAHG
-1601 IREGETLM
+1601 IREGETLT
-1609 LSADTTG
+1609 LAANISG

-1625 SFIWEVRSQTGN
+1625 GFIWELRSQIGN
-1637 VRVDETGFVTT
+1637 VRVDQTGRVVT

-1668 VSKYVYKDVTFT
+1668 ASKYVYKDVTFT
-1680 VQGIAVTG
+1680 VQGIAAIGVEITSPED
-1688 MAVYSD
+1688 A
-1694 DDVST
+1694 ST
-1699 ASGLPLDILLEGGL
+1699 ANGFPVTVALGARPLPLN
-1713 LPTSTTKHVEPEQF
+1713 STKQIAAVSFEKSP
-1727 TFGKPAD
+1727 D
-1734 AAYAGL
+1734 AAYGNL
-1740 YSVSGDVLTITGSNG
+1740 YVVVGSEIKITGNNS
-1755 GREFEVVATGSVTL
+1755 GREFDVAVTVTATVYGSI
-1769 DGQTFT
+1769 FSSE
-1775 ARKTILA
+1775 KIIPC

-1790 VYSDGATS
+1790 VYSDGSTS

-1855 EILNIDAPFNVSG
+1855 EILNIDAPFNISG
-1868 SDPSALL
+1868 SDPGALL
-1875 LMSKLRNWQNTY
+1875 LMSKLRNWQNSH

-2016 LTPQCSTVGHNG
+2016 LVPQCSTVGHNG